1 MPGPSPLNISEQQIG
16 AIAYLYGITNNGT
29 TVVLAGLDSF
39 EFDSDELTLTWD
51 EKANKDAT
59 GNVQN
64 FTQTN
69 FRYERALKIFP
80 SGATRAAA
88 AAVCGEAIAVDG
100 SSGVATFTSVVITN
114 YKVSAFNGK
123 WRVKSGT
130 KISLKMDD
138 NASIDLNIE
147 RYTNPTQNTALT
159 SAAIVG

>member
-1 MPGPSPLNISEQQIG
+1 MPGPSPFNISEQQIG
-16 AIAYLYGITNNGT
+16 AIAYLYGITNSGT
-29 TVVLAGLDSF
+29 TITIAGLDSF

-51 EKANKDAT
+51 EKANKDTT

-69 FRYERALKIFP
+69 FRYERSLKIFP

-88 AAVCGEAIAVDG
+88 ATVAGEAAAV
-100 SSGVATFTSVVITN
+100 TLTSVVISN
-114 YKVSAFNGK
+114 YKVAAFNGT

-138 NASIDLNIE
+138 NASIDLNLE
-147 RYTNPTQNTALT
+147 RYTNATQNTALT
-159 SAAIVG
+159 GAVITG